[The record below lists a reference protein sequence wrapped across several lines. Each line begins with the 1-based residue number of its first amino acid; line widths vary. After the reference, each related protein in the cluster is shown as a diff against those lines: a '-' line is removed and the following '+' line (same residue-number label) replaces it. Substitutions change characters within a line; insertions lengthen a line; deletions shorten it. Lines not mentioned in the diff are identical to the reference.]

1 MKKICMYI
9 PKTNTIKFF
18 DRNYDKF
25 LMAHIEQ
32 IGMRYVDGM
41 CCLGDSVR
49 VEVEKDKFKII
60 TNKNNEIIYQIF
72 D

>member
-9 PKTNTIKFF
+9 PKTGKMKCFS
-18 DRNYDKF
+18 RNYNRF

-32 IGMRYVDGM
+32 VGSMYSDGA
-41 CCLGDSVR
+41 CYLGKSVR
-49 VEVEKDKFKII
+49 FEVEKGRFKII
-60 TNKNNEIIYQIF
+60 TDKNNEIIYKII